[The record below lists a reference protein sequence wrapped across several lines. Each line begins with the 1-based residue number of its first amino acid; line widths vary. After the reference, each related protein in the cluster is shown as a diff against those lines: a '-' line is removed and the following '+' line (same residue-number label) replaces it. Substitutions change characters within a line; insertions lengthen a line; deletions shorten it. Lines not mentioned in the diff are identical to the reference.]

1 MLEQTSG
8 YLPSVSN
15 HTTRKLLDFPHPQ
28 KCSSFLLTTLS
39 SISEDTCDEPS
50 GGLIL
55 TVPSHQDDL
64 SQSDVCSHYE
74 SYQKITKSQ
83 CQ

>member
-15 HTTRKLLDFPHPQ
+15 HATRKLLDFPHPQ
-28 KCSSFLLTTLS
+28 KCNPFLLTTLS

-50 GGLIL
+50 GGLML
-55 TVPSHQDDL
+55 TVPSHQDESCL
-64 SQSDVCSHYE
+64 SLMCVHIMRVI
-74 SYQKITKSQ
+74 KK
-83 CQ
+83 